1 MIVSCKMTQCPYHD
15 ERGYCAKSTVVGIDQ
30 MGMCSVLW
38 RRGQQRQLM
47 MPFTEELY
55 PKDPITI
62 VDAETMVPD
71 VMEEEKEEV
80 AESRLEDPTN
90 GTAAQ
95 EDDLK

>member
-1 MIVSCKMTQCPYHD
+1 MIVSCKMVQCPYHD
-15 ERGYCAKSTVVGIDQ
+15 ERGYCAKPTVVGIDQ
-30 MGMCSVLW
+30 MGMCSMLW
-38 RRGQQRQLM
+38 RKGQPRLLA

-62 VDAETMVPD
+62 VNAGTMIPD
-71 VMEEEKEEV
+71 VTEEEKEE
-80 AESRLEDPTN
+80 AMGSRSEDPTN

>member
-30 MGMCSVLW
+30 MGMCSMLW
-38 RRGQQRQLM
+38 RRGQQRPLI

-62 VDAETMVPD
+62 VDAETVVPD

>member
-1 MIVSCKMTQCPYHD
+1 
-15 ERGYCAKSTVVGIDQ
+15 

-38 RRGQQRQLM
+38 RRGQQRQLI

-62 VDAETMVPD
+62 VDAETVVPD

-80 AESRLEDPTN
+80 AGSRSEDPTN

>member
-1 MIVSCKMTQCPYHD
+1 MIVLCKMTQCPYHD
-15 ERGYCAKSTVVGIDQ
+15 ERGYCAKSTVIGIDQ

-38 RRGQQRQLM
+38 RRGQQRQLI

-62 VDAETMVPD
+62 IDAEIMVPD
-71 VMEEEKEEV
+71 IIEKEKEEA
-80 AESRLEDPTN
+80 AESRSEDPIN

-95 EDDLK
+95 

>member
-1 MIVSCKMTQCPYHD
+1 MIVSCKMAQCPYHD
-15 ERGYCAKSTVVGIDQ
+15 ERGYCAKPTVVGIDQ

-38 RRGQQRQLM
+38 RRGQQRQLI

-62 VDAETMVPD
+62 VDAETVVLD

-80 AESRLEDPTN
+80 AGSRSEDPTN
-90 GTAAQ
+90 GAAAQ

>member
-1 MIVSCKMTQCPYHD
+1 MIVSCKMIWCPYHD
-15 ERGYCAKSTVVGIDQ
+15 ERGYCAKPTVVGIDQ

-38 RRGQQRQLM
+38 RKGQQRQLM

-62 VDAETMVPD
+62 IDAEIVIPD
-71 VMEEEKEEV
+71 VTKEEKEK
-80 AESRLEDPTN
+80 ATESRSEDPTN
-90 GTAAQ
+90 STAAQ

>member
-1 MIVSCKMTQCPYHD
+1 
-15 ERGYCAKSTVVGIDQ
+15 

-38 RRGQQRQLM
+38 RRGQQRLLA

-62 VDAETMVPD
+62 VDAETVVPD

-80 AESRLEDPTN
+80 TENRSEDPTN

>member
-15 ERGYCAKSTVVGIDQ
+15 KRGYCAKSTVVGIDQ
-30 MGMCSVLW
+30 MGMCNVLW
-38 RRGQQRQLM
+38 RRGQQRQLI

-62 VDAETMVPD
+62 IDAETVVPD

>member
-30 MGMCSVLW
+30 MVMCSVLW

-62 VDAETMVPD
+62 IDAEIVVPD
-71 VMEEEKEEV
+71 VIEEEKEEA
-80 AESRLEDPTN
+80 AESRSEDPIN

-95 EDDLK
+95 QDGI

>member
-1 MIVSCKMTQCPYHD
+1 MIVSCKMIWCPYHD
-15 ERGYCAKSTVVGIDQ
+15 ERGYCAKPTVVGIDQ

-38 RRGQQRQLM
+38 RKGQHRPLA

-62 VDAETMVPD
+62 VDAETVVPD

-95 EDDLK
+95 EDDSK

>member
-1 MIVSCKMTQCPYHD
+1 
-15 ERGYCAKSTVVGIDQ
+15 
-30 MGMCSVLW
+30 
-38 RRGQQRQLM
+38 M

-71 VMEEEKEEV
+71 VMEEEKEE
-80 AESRLEDPTN
+80 ATESRLEDPTN

>member
-1 MIVSCKMTQCPYHD
+1 
-15 ERGYCAKSTVVGIDQ
+15 

-62 VDAETMVPD
+62 VDAETVVPD
-71 VMEEEKEEV
+71 VMEEEKEE
-80 AESRLEDPTN
+80 ATESRLEDPTN
-90 GTAAQ
+90 CAAAQ
-95 EDDLK
+95 EDNIK

>member
-1 MIVSCKMTQCPYHD
+1 MTQCPYHD
-15 ERGYCAKSTVVGIDQ
+15 ERGYCAKPTVVGIDQ

-47 MPFTEELY
+47 MPFTKELY

-62 VDAETMVPD
+62 IDAEIGIPD
-71 VMEEEKEEV
+71 VTKEEKEK
-80 AESRLEDPTN
+80 ATESRSEDPTN

-95 EDDLK
+95 EGDLK

>member
-1 MIVSCKMTQCPYHD
+1 MIVLCKMTQCPYHD
-15 ERGYCAKSTVVGIDQ
+15 ERGYCAKSTVLGIDQ

-55 PKDPITI
+55 PKEPITI
-62 VDAETMVPD
+62 IDAEIMAPD
-71 VMEEEKEEV
+71 VIEEEKEEV

-90 GTAAQ
+90 GAAAQ
-95 EDDLK
+95 QNGI

>member
-1 MIVSCKMTQCPYHD
+1 
-15 ERGYCAKSTVVGIDQ
+15 
-30 MGMCSVLW
+30 
-38 RRGQQRQLM
+38 

-62 VDAETMVPD
+62 IDAEIAVPD
-71 VMEEEKEEV
+71 VIKEEKEE
-80 AESRLEDPTN
+80 ATKSRSEDLTN

>member
-15 ERGYCAKSTVVGIDQ
+15 ERGYCAKSIVVGIDQ

-38 RRGQQRQLM
+38 RRGQQRQLI

-62 VDAETMVPD
+62 IDAETMIPD
-71 VMEEEKEEV
+71 VIEEEKEE
-80 AESRLEDPTN
+80 ATENRSEDPTN

-95 EDDLK
+95 QNGI

>member
-1 MIVSCKMTQCPYHD
+1 MIVSCKMAQCPYHD

-38 RRGQQRQLM
+38 RKGQHRPLA

-62 VDAETMVPD
+62 VDAETVVPD

>member
-1 MIVSCKMTQCPYHD
+1 MIVSCKMIWCPYHD
-15 ERGYCAKSTVVGIDQ
+15 ERGYCAKPTVVGIDQ

-38 RRGQQRQLM
+38 RKGQHRPLA

-62 VDAETMVPD
+62 VDAETVVPD

>member
-1 MIVSCKMTQCPYHD
+1 MTQCPYHD

-62 VDAETMVPD
+62 IDAETMVPD
-71 VMEEEKEEV
+71 VMEEEKEE
-80 AESRLEDPTN
+80 ATESRLEDPTN
-90 GTAAQ
+90 GTAAK

>member
-1 MIVSCKMTQCPYHD
+1 MIVSCKMIWCPYHD
-15 ERGYCAKSTVVGIDQ
+15 ERGYCAKPTVVGIDQ

-38 RRGQQRQLM
+38 RKGQHRPLA

-62 VDAETMVPD
+62 VDAETVVSD
-71 VMEEEKEEV
+71 VIKEEKEE
-80 AESRLEDPTN
+80 ATGSRSGDPTN

-95 EDDLK
+95 EDNIK

>member
-1 MIVSCKMTQCPYHD
+1 MIVSCKMAQCPYHD
-15 ERGYCAKSTVVGIDQ
+15 DTAYCAKPTVIGIDQ
-30 MGMCSVLW
+30 MGMCNVLW
-38 RRGQQRQLM
+38 RRGQQRQLI

-62 VDAETMVPD
+62 VDAETVVPD
-71 VMEEEKEEV
+71 VMEEEKEE
-80 AESRLEDPTN
+80 ATESRSEDPIN

>member
-1 MIVSCKMTQCPYHD
+1 
-15 ERGYCAKSTVVGIDQ
+15 

-38 RRGQQRQLM
+38 RRGQQRQLI

-62 VDAETMVPD
+62 IDAETVVPD
-71 VMEEEKEEV
+71 VIEEEKED
-80 AESRLEDPTN
+80 ATKSRSEDLTN
-90 GTAAQ
+90 GAAAQ

>member
-1 MIVSCKMTQCPYHD
+1 MTQCPYHD

-38 RRGQQRQLM
+38 RRGQQRQLI

-62 VDAETMVPD
+62 IDAEIVVPD
-71 VMEEEKEEV
+71 IIKEEKEE
-80 AESRLEDPTN
+80 ATENRSKDPIN
-90 GTAAQ
+90 STAAQ
-95 EDDLK
+95 QNDT